1 MNSLPE
7 HIPPSYQ
14 SYVDLFESD
23 PASATEKLQAFVK
36 KRGNDAV
43 GYYLIAWFQ
52 HKQGLKKE
60 AVQNA
65 WKAKLYAPGS
75 PLLEQFHYFLVH
87 PKSLKA
93 WKPEAQASGFAK
105 RFHET
110 DRSHPV
116 MDLDNL
122 IDKLSSV
129 ESTRIKAKADKGE
142 PEPDL
147 AEQSSNVDD
156 IVSETLAAIYEK
168 QGNLKAA
175 LSAYQKLAGM
185 NGERKGHFEAEA
197 ERVKGKISD
206 K

>member
-1 MNSLPE
+1 MNTLPE

-23 PASATEKLQAFVK
+23 PSAATEKLQNHIK

-43 GYYLIAWFQ
+43 GYYLLAWFL
-52 HKQGLKKE
+52 HKQGFKKE

-75 PLLEQFHYFLVH
+75 PLLEQFHYFLAH
-87 PKSLKA
+87 PKSLNA
-93 WKPEAQASGFAK
+93 WKPEGQASGFQK

-129 ESTRIKAKADKGE
+129 ESTRIKAKEGKEE
-142 PEPDL
+142 PGPDL
-147 AEQSSNVDD
+147 AEESSNVDD

-168 QGNLKAA
+168 QGNLEAA

-185 NGERKGHFEAEA
+185 NGEKKGYFEEQVN
-197 ERVKGKISD
+197 RVKGMMNQS
-206 K
+206 